1 LPATVDYLALEV
13 GLRRPRLVDGRGR
26 ERLSTRSRLA
36 GGGGG
41 GHEPTL
47 APPPAGAARQQLV
60 EYARLLRISLLL
72 HPVLQLHNT
81 YPHHDV
87 TTDCSGLKL
96 VGDPT
101 GSQIRHLLFEIHY
114 LKQILY
120 LTTEIRHLY
129 VGIHRSAQFIFEYFL
144 YALPSVLW
152 RCWLGSRK
160 GIRPVKNGVGVV
172 GFWRNYLSGA
182 RCRLAYVPA
191 DATAIHCL
199 ASVKSRLVLPFWYRL
214 TRVVLDKGPFVFY
227 DWPFPHV
234 CTLQIM

>member
-1 LPATVDYLALEV
+1 LARGAASPAAAMSRR
-13 GLRRPRLVDGRGR
+13 LRRRRPAPHDSSWSSTPDFCASLCSSI
-26 ERLSTRSRLA
+26 LSCSYTTRTHTTTLR
-36 GGGGG
+36 
-41 GHEPTL
+41 PT
-47 APPPAGAARQQLV
+47 AQ
-60 EYARLLRISLLL
+60 
-72 HPVLQLHNT
+72 
-81 YPHHDV
+81 
-87 TTDCSGLKL
+87 GLNW
-96 VGDPT
+96 GDPN

-172 GFWRNYLSGA
+172 GFWRSYLSGA

-191 DATAIHCL
+191 DATATHCL
-199 ASVKSRLVLPFWYRL
+199 L
-214 TRVVLDKGPFVFY
+214 
-227 DWPFPHV
+227 
-234 CTLQIM
+234 LQ